1 MNEILTPKRGGDF
14 LLNDVKTEEYYI
26 PELISEETKMM
37 KDAGESFLDN
47 EIESRLEFM
56 ETREAITET
65 PKLLEKCGEYG
76 FLGLEVSE
84 AYGGL
89 DLSFKDV
96 LHFTVTM
103 SRGYSF
109 TGALGVQTSIGIA
122 PIFLYGTSYL
132 KEKYLTEM
140 ISGKLLSAFALTE
153 PNAGSDANAGKTK
166 ATIDS
171 DGNYVINGQKAWIS
185 NAGIA
190 DLFIVFAKVE
200 DDKNLSAFVVEKDFG
215 GITIGPEE
223 HKMGFSGWST
233 CQVFFENV
241 KVPKEQLLGVRNKG
255 LKIALNTLN
264 TGRIK
269 LGASC
274 IGVGKKALF
283 HAVDYAKQR
292 EQFGKS
298 ISSFGAIQDKI
309 ARMQAY
315 IFANE
320 SAVFRLGNAIDELR
334 EEFQQEGKDFSEA
347 KINSLKEFSIESAI
361 VKVYGSEI
369 QDYIVDQAVQ
379 IYGGMG
385 FSAESPVEKLY
396 RAVRISRIYE
406 GTNEINRLVIIKE
419 FVKKGMKG
427 ELDIFS
433 RFTKIAE
440 ELEEDIADF
449 NNDAI
454 DQYQEFVN
462 RLKSIA
468 VFISGVCLQKFMTQL
483 EEEQEIAMHIS
494 DLLIQLY
501 VLESTL
507 SRIKK
512 LKELHKLNEEYHYA
526 ILKTIG
532 FDVFTKVSNTINEL
546 IVSFDSEKD
555 VITIIKAWDKYMKL
569 PHANV
574 KEERRKIANYILT
587 NGVN

>member
-1 MNEILTPKRGGDF
+1 
-14 LLNDVKTEEYYI
+14 
-26 PELISEETKMM
+26 
-37 KDAGESFLDN
+37 
-47 EIESRLEFM
+47 
-56 ETREAITET
+56 
-65 PKLLEKCGEYG
+65 
-76 FLGLEVSE
+76 
-84 AYGGL
+84 
-89 DLSFKDV
+89 
-96 LHFTVTM
+96 M

-122 PIFLYGTSYL
+122 PIFLYGTAYL
-132 KEKYLTEM
+132 KEKYLAKM
-140 ISGKLLSAFALTE
+140 IGGELLSAFALTE

-166 ATIDS
+166 AVIDENG
-171 DGNYVINGQKAWIS
+171 DYIINGQKAWIS

-190 DLFIVFAKVE
+190 DLFIVFAKIE

-223 HKMGFSGWST
+223 KKMGFSGWST

-241 KVPKEQLLGVRNKG
+241 KVPKTQLLGERNKG

-274 IGVGKKALF
+274 IGVGSKALT

-298 ISSFGAIQDKI
+298 IASFGAIQDKI

-315 IFANE
+315 LYANE
-320 SAVFRLGNAIDELR
+320 AAVFRLGNDIDLLR
-334 EEFQQEGKDFSEA
+334 EQMQQEGNNFSEA

-427 ELDIFS
+427 ELDVFS
-433 RFTKIAE
+433 LFTKIAE
-440 ELEEDIADF
+440 ELEEELPNF
-449 NNDAI
+449 TTNVI
-454 DQYQEFVN
+454 DQYEGFVQS
-462 RLKSIA
+462 LKSIS
-468 VFISGVCLQKFMTQL
+468 VFISGVCLQKFMAQL

-494 DLLIQLY
+494 DLLINLY

-507 SRIKK
+507 LRVKK
-512 LKELHKLNEEYHYA
+512 LKELNLLEEDYHYA

-546 IVSFDSEKD
+546 VVSFNSEKE
-555 VITIIKAWDKYMKL
+555 VSTIIKAWDKYMKL
-569 PHANV
+569 PHANI
-574 KEERRKIANYILT
+574 KEERRKIAKRVISK
-587 NGVN
+587 GVN

>member
-1 MNEILTPKRGGDF
+1 MNDTLARKQGGAF
-14 LLNDVKTEEYYI
+14 LIQDTNTEEFYTT
-26 PELISEETKMM
+26 ELISEETKMM
-37 KDAGESFLDN
+37 KDAGESFLN
-47 EIESRLEFM
+47 TEIESRLAFL
-56 ETREAITET
+56 ETKEAIAES
-65 PKLLEKCGEYG
+65 PALIEKCGELG

-84 AYGGL
+84 QYGGL

-122 PIFLYGTSYL
+122 PIFLYGTEYL

-140 ISGKLLSAFALTE
+140 IAGKLLSAFALTE

-166 ATIDS
+166 ATINEE
-171 DGNYVINGQKAWIS
+171 GNYVINGQKAWIS

-190 DLFIVFAKVE
+190 DLFIVFAKIE
-200 DDKNLSAFVVEKDFG
+200 DDKNLSAFVVEKAFG
-215 GITIGPEE
+215 GIIIGPEE
-223 HKMGFSGWST
+223 QKMGFSGWST
-233 CQVFFENV
+233 CQVFFEDV
-241 KVPKEQLLGVRNKG
+241 VVPKEQLLGERNKG

-274 IGVGKKALF
+274 IGVGKKALT
-283 HAVDYAKQR
+283 HAVEYAKQR
-292 EQFGKS
+292 EQFGVS

-320 SAVFRLGNAIDELR
+320 AIVFRLGNDIDLLR
-334 EEFQQEGKDFSEA
+334 EQMQKQGNDFSEA

-361 VKVYGSEI
+361 IKVYGSEV

-427 ELDIFS
+427 ELDIFTPFIEIS
-433 RFTKIAE
+433 ENLEE
-440 ELEEDIADF
+440 ELPDF
-449 NNDAI
+449 NTNVI
-454 DQYQEFVN
+454 DQYQRFVKS
-462 RLKSIA
+462 LKSISA
-468 VFISGVCLQKFMTQL
+468 FISGVCFQKFMSQL
-483 EEEQEIAMHIS
+483 EKEQEISMHIS
-494 DLLIQLY
+494 DLLINLY

-507 SRIKK
+507 LRIKK
-512 LKELHKLNEEYHYA
+512 LKQLNLLQEEYHVA
-526 ILKTIG
+526 VLRTIG

-546 IVSFDSEKD
+546 VVSFDSEKE
-555 VITIIKAWDKYMKL
+555 VATIIKAWDKYMKL
-569 PHANV
+569 PHSNI
-574 KEERRKIANYILT
+574 KEERRRIAKHVIT
-587 NGVN
+587 EGVN

>member
-1 MNEILTPKRGGDF
+1 MNDTLARKQGGAF
-14 LLNDVKTEEYYI
+14 LIQDTNTEEFYTT
-26 PELISEETKMM
+26 ELISEETKMM
-37 KDAGESFLDN
+37 KDAGESFLN
-47 EIESRLEFM
+47 TEIESRLAFL
-56 ETREAITET
+56 ETKEAIAES
-65 PKLLEKCGEYG
+65 PALIEKCGELG

-84 AYGGL
+84 QYGGL

-122 PIFLYGTSYL
+122 PIFLYGTEYL

-140 ISGKLLSAFALTE
+140 IAGKLLSAFALTE

-166 ATIDS
+166 ATINEE
-171 DGNYVINGQKAWIS
+171 GNYVINGQKAWIS

-190 DLFIVFAKVE
+190 DLFIVFAKIE
-200 DDKNLSAFVVEKDFG
+200 DDKNLSAFVVEKAFG

-223 HKMGFSGWST
+223 QKMGFSGWST
-233 CQVFFENV
+233 CQVFFEDV
-241 KVPKEQLLGVRNKG
+241 VVPKEQLLGERNKG

-274 IGVGKKALF
+274 IGVGKKALT
-283 HAVDYAKQR
+283 HAVEYAKQR
-292 EQFGKS
+292 EQFGVS

-320 SAVFRLGNAIDELR
+320 AIVFRLGNDIDLLR
-334 EEFQQEGKDFSEA
+334 EQMQKQGNDFSEA

-361 VKVYGSEI
+361 IKVYGSEV

-427 ELDIFS
+427 ELDIFTPFIEIS
-433 RFTKIAE
+433 ENLEE
-440 ELEEDIADF
+440 ELPDF
-449 NNDAI
+449 NTNVI
-454 DQYQEFVN
+454 DQYQRFVKS
-462 RLKSIA
+462 LKSISA
-468 VFISGVCLQKFMTQL
+468 FISGVCFQKFMSQL
-483 EEEQEIAMHIS
+483 EKEQEIAMHIS
-494 DLLIQLY
+494 DLLINLY

-507 SRIKK
+507 LRIKK
-512 LKELHKLNEEYHYA
+512 LKQLNLLQEEYHVA
-526 ILKTIG
+526 VLRTIG

-546 IVSFDSEKD
+546 VVSFDSEKE
-555 VITIIKAWDKYMKL
+555 VATIIKAWDKYMKL
-569 PHANV
+569 PHANI
-574 KEERRKIANYILT
+574 KEERRKIAKHVIT
-587 NGVN
+587 EGVN